1 MSRAVVLLAAGLLLA
16 AGAEARE
23 WRAWC
28 GDAPALGWH
37 FYCDAAEEAKD
48 AEPPA
53 TAETPAEP
61 EPAAEEAPD
70 SATARIAAMRR
81 ILGEARA
88 KAVLE
93 PTEANVAAYLHLQ
106 RAALD
111 RAATF
116 SDAFRRTVWATPA
129 LDYTLRRPVGAL
141 AKHLWAD
148 ARRAERAAALAK
160 LGERYGLIYL
170 GDAACAACRVFGPL
184 LRAFAS
190 RHGLDVL
197 AVSRGGDPLEGWPEA
212 VADGGRAAALGLDGV
227 PLPALVL
234 YDTRTRRVQPVAFG
248 VVAEDQLAERL
259 FVLTAREVGHDY

>member
-1 MSRAVVLLAAGLLLA
+1 VSRAAVLLGAGLLLA

-28 GDAPALGWH
+28 AEAPALGWH
-37 FYCDAAEEAKD
+37 FYCDTAEEAK
-48 AEPPA
+48 E
-53 TAETPAEP
+53 ETPAES
-61 EPAAEEAPD
+61 EPTTGEAPD
-70 SATARIAAMRR
+70 AATARVAALRQT
-81 ILGEARA
+81 LGEARA

-93 PTEANVAAYLHLQ
+93 PTEANVTAYLQLQ

-116 SDAFRRTVWATPA
+116 SDAFRRTVWASPA

-148 ARRAERAAALAK
+148 ARRAEREQVLAQ

-170 GDAACAACRVFGPL
+170 GDGRCAACRIFGPL
-184 LRAFAS
+184 LRAFAT

-197 AVSRGGDPLEGWPEA
+197 AVARDGGPLDGWPAA
-212 VADGGRAAALGLDGV
+212 VPDAGRSTALGLDGA
-227 PLPALVL
+227 PRPALVL
-234 YDTRTRRVQPVAFG
+234 YDTQTRRVQPVAFG
-248 VVAEDQLAERL
+248 VIAEDQLAERL
-259 FVLTAREVGHDY
+259 LVLTAREVGHDY